1 LIATA
6 FAGVVVVPIASCNRP
21 IRVFVHLAHGFGA
34 SQWQAK
40 WNRSEIIGINDR
52 LPYGY
57 FWAQEDG
64 CIIEYSEDK
73 EERRLERLVRL
84 GSRVL
89 LGFDFVHA
97 WRNRRGITRAQ
108 IVWTHTESQYLA
120 VLLLLRIRP
129 PARRPKLIAQSIW
142 LFDRWDRLW
151 RPQRWFY
158 AWLIRQAD
166 VLTVHSPENLP
177 RARQLFP
184 MCRSEMI
191 PFGIRAEE
199 VRRRSRRAAHYPIRV
214 LSLGNDRDRD
224 WQTLVNAVKSWEG
237 YVLRLVS
244 PHVDSALTRGAS
256 NVEIVRPRTN
266 EQLMALYDWADVI
279 ALAIKPNLHASGITV
294 LEEATICGVP
304 VICTDTGGLRA
315 YFSDREVKYV
325 PPHQPDALRHEI
337 AALAKDGDA
346 GPSMVEQ
353 ARARMISAGLSS
365 RRFAQRHAALSREL
379 LGVPETSRASPPMH
393 ERDSI
398 VPFAERSLRSGLSA
412 LKGAAMLCAAAGIV
426 AVAVLAGGGPLSS
439 QVRAAGDRIDLCAFR
454 PTFTEDFNTLSVSPW
469 GENGSRWIAHT
480 PWHGDFGDAAFADPQ
495 ADFPFRVGKG
505 ILEIEAR
512 KNPDGN
518 WQSGLLASATPST
531 AGFAQQF
538 GYFETRA
545 QLPPGPGVWPA
556 FWLDSNQPQGSQK
569 PGVEIDVLEYYGQF
583 TNAYHSSVHI
593 WEKIDPTKS
602 RVEDHITEVP
612 AGSLSSAF
620 HTHGA
625 DVEPDWITFY
635 LDRREIWRVATP
647 PELQDP
653 LMVLVNL
660 ALGSG
665 WPIDQTPNPSVMLI
679 DYVHVYR
686 HLAKAEKPACA
697 TSGGGTDSLEIIRR

>member
-1 LIATA
+1 VIGTIRPAAPVPVQWRCAL
-6 FAGVVVVPIASCNRP
+6 AGA
-21 IRVFVHLAHGFGA
+21 LA
-34 SQWQAK
+34 
-40 WNRSEIIGINDR
+40 
-52 LPYGY
+52 
-57 FWAQEDG
+57 
-64 CIIEYSEDK
+64 
-73 EERRLERLVRL
+73 
-84 GSRVL
+84 
-89 LGFDFVHA
+89 
-97 WRNRRGITRAQ
+97 
-108 IVWTHTESQYLA
+108 
-120 VLLLLRIRP
+120 LLLLGGLLC
-129 PARRPKLIAQSIW
+129 AAWAQSNAPDWPGTKPIRFEVVAAPGG
-142 LFDRWDRLW
+142 LVDIVPRTLSNSLAASIGVPVVVEN
-151 RPQRWFY
+151 RPG
-158 AWLIRQAD
+158 AGGNVAAA
-166 VLTVHSPENLP
+166 VV
-177 RARQLFP
+177 A
-184 MCRSEMI
+184 
-191 PFGIRAEE
+191 RAEPDGHTLLVTGSNQAVNPTLLPNPGFDYE
-199 VRRRSRRAAHYPIRV
+199 
-214 LSLGNDRDRD
+214 RD
-224 WQTLVNAVKSWEG
+224 LAPVSMLVKSKM
-237 YVLRLVS
+237 LLVAS
-244 PHVDSALTRGAS
+244 PSFPANT
-256 NVEIVRPRTN
+256 I
-266 EQLMALYDWADVI
+266 ADVI

-365 RRFAQRHAALSREL
+365 RRFAQRHAELSREL
-379 LGVPETSRASPPMH
+379 LGVPETSRASPPMR
-393 ERDSI
+393 ERNSV
-398 VPFAERSLRSGLSA
+398 VPLAERSLRSGLWA

-454 PTFTEDFNTLSVSPW
+454 PTFTEDFNSLSVSPW

-480 PWHGDFGDAAFADPQ
+480 PWHGDFGDAVFTDPQ

-512 KNPDGN
+512 KNPDGK

-583 TNAYHSSVHI
+583 TNAYHSSVHV

-620 HTHGA
+620 HTYGV

-686 HLAKAEKPACA
+686 PLAKGEKPVCA
-697 TSGGGTDSLEIIRR
+697 TSGGGTGSLEIIRR